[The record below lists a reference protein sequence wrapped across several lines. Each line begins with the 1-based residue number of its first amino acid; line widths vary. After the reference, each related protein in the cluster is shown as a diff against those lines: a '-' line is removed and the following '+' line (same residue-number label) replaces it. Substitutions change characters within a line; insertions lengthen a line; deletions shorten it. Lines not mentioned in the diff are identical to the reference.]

1 MTKLEDTVNE
11 ILGIDVPEVKE
22 NKEFTPTITRVEEKA
37 KMMWITIIRIVENIT
52 IT

>member
-37 KMMWITIIRIVENIT
+37 KDDEKNFKKRE
-52 IT
+52 